1 MMRSLF
7 ARLALGLALLLALGY
22 GVFLWQGGTNGLVR
36 RALPEW
42 PDLPAPQTSLVE
54 DQSGLIYFPS
64 ETPFDFDVLLA
75 GETVTPSTT
84 GMGTLFLPEGAS
96 AQNPVP
102 GMILLHGSGGVSPGR
117 EMEYGQLLAE
127 NGYAAFVLDYYAP
140 RGSTLETP
148 YMVRV
153 LSVTEFDAIADAYSA
168 LRLLSTHPAIDGKR
182 IGVVGFSYGGM
193 AARFALDERIK
204 ERFVG
209 EGTGFA
215 AHVDY
220 YGPCFQNLGTLE
232 TTGAPLLTLRGDQDA
247 SNDLTAC
254 TKREA
259 ELRAAGSEVKAYVL
273 PGAAHA
279 WEVDKPRMLHE
290 EAPYV
295 AGCEMV
301 YNANGHSFVD
311 GQAIVD
317 TPLESSRE
325 ERITIRIGSGKIMKM
340 CVKSGY
346 IIGMDPAVKV
356 QSDQILLAFLARTL
370 R

>member
-1 MMRSLF
+1 MKSLF
-7 ARLALGLALLLALGY
+7 SRLALGLALLLSLGY
-22 GVFLWQGGTNGLVR
+22 VIFLWQGGMNGLVL

-42 PDLPAPQTSLVE
+42 PDLPAPQTSLAE
-54 DQSGLIYFPS
+54 DQSGLIYFSS

-75 GETVTPSTT
+75 GETITSSTT
-84 GMGTLFLPEGAS
+84 GVGTLFLPDGAS

-102 GMILLHGSGGVSPGR
+102 GMVLLHGSGGISPGR

-140 RGSTLETP
+140 RGSTQETA

-153 LSVTEFDAIADAYSA
+153 LSVTEFDALADAYFA
-168 LRLLSTHPAIDGKR
+168 LRLLLTHPAIDGKH
-182 IGVVGFSYGGM
+182 IGVAGFSYGGM

-204 ERFVG
+204 ELFVG

-220 YGPCFQNLGTLE
+220 YGPCFQNIGTLN

-247 SNDLTAC
+247 SNDLAAC

-259 ELRAAGSEVKAYVL
+259 ELRTAGSEVTAHVF

-279 WEVDKPRMLHE
+279 WELDEPRVLYE
-290 EAPYV
+290 DAPYV

-301 YNANGHSFVD
+301 YDANGHSSVD
-311 GQAIVD
+311 GQTIVD
-317 TPLESSRE
+317 TPLETSRE
-325 ERITIRIGSGKIMKM
+325 ERIAIRIGSGKIMKE

-346 IIGMDPAVKV
+346 IIGGDPGVKA
-356 QSDQILLAFLARTL
+356 QTDQILLAFLARAL